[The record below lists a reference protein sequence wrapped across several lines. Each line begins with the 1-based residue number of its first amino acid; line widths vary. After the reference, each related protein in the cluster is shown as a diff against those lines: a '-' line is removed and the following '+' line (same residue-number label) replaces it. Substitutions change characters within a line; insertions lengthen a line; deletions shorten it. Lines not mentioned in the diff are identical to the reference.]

1 MDNKEYLKRLFSERA
16 VIRAVIIILAA
27 CILSF
32 LSAKLLTGQTAQSA
46 GQVGCALIMF
56 SQLLTVGKAAARI
69 SNELEAEAE
78 EERRKQKAGKKK
90 KK

>member
-1 MDNKEYLKRLFSERA
+1 MM
-16 VIRAVIIILAA
+16 V
-27 CILSF
+27 
-32 LSAKLLTGQTAQSA
+32 
-46 GQVGCALIMF
+46 LI
-56 SQLLTVGKAAARI
+56 QLLTVGKAAVRI